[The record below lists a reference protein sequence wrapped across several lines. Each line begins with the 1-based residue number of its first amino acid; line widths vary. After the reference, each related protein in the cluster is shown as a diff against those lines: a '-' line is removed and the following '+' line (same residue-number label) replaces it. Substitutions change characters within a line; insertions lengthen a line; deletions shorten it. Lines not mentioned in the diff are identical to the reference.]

1 MSVTSQ
7 QMDPIR
13 PSMGFLAS
21 FRDFVAAF
29 AAFAG
34 RRLWTTA
41 ALVAIG
47 ALVDGLGVVLLIPML
62 TVLTSTAAPHGSHS
76 AWQRTITTVF
86 DMAGAETQFSR
97 LLLLL
102 SAYAVLMV
110 VRAVVVTTRD
120 IRLAALQIGFQEDQ
134 RGSITDLLAAARWD
148 RLSRLRHARI
158 THLMSGDVQRVS
170 SGVSF
175 LMQTT
180 VQVAMLA
187 AQCVVI
193 VVLSPLLSGV
203 AIVLLVVAG
212 LMLGPMITRS
222 QRLGRYVT
230 HTNLTLLN
238 SVAQLLGGLKLAVSQ
253 NLQDSFVGEF
263 RATLREL
270 TNRQLEAQRERTLAR
285 LAMTLLSSAVGGL
298 IVLVGFGFLHVST
311 PVLIALLLV
320 VSRMSGPAQQ
330 IQQGLQ
336 QVALALPAYE
346 TLAELK
352 RELSAFAEPRAPR
365 GDEAFPDGP
374 VVFRGVS
381 FHHPEGEG
389 DAPGERGVQSLDLT
403 IEPGA
408 FLGVGG
414 PSGAGKTT
422 FADLLV
428 GLFPPQSGQITVGG
442 RPLAGA
448 TLAAWREG
456 VAYVSQD
463 PFLFHDSVRRN
474 LAWASPGASEAE
486 MWEALTLAD
495 AEAVVRRMEQGL
507 DTLVG
512 ERGALVSGGERQRIA
527 LARAILRRPRLL
539 VLDEATN
546 AVDVDT
552 ERALLERLSSAR
564 PRPTIVMIAH
574 RPESLQLC
582 RKVVRLRE
590 GTLVAQAHG
599 AAASAAAS

>member
-1 MSVTSQ
+1 
-7 QMDPIR
+7 
-13 PSMGFLAS
+13 MGFLAS

-29 AAFAG
+29 VKFAG
-34 RRLWTTA
+34 RSLWTTA
-41 ALVAIG
+41 ALVAVG

-62 TVLTSTAAPHGSHS
+62 TVLAPPLHGGGG
-76 AWQRTITTVF
+76 AMQRTIASVF
-86 DMAGAETQFSR
+86 RLAGAETQFAR
-97 LLLLL
+97 LALVLT
-102 SAYAVLMV
+102 AYAALMLI
-110 VRAVVVTTRD
+110 RAAVVTTRD

-134 RGSITDLLAAARWD
+134 RAGITDLLAAARWD
-148 RLSRLRHARI
+148 RLSRLRHSRI

-170 SGVSF
+170 SGVNF
-175 LMQTT
+175 LLQAT
-180 VQVAMLA
+180 VQAVMLV
-187 AQCVVI
+187 AQCVVL
-193 VVLSPLLSGV
+193 VALSPMLAGV
-203 AIVLLVVAG
+203 ALGLLVVAG
-212 LMLGPMITRS
+212 LMLGPLITRS

-230 HTNLTLLN
+230 HANLTLLN
-238 SVAQLLGGLKLAVSQ
+238 SVTQFLGGLKLAVSQ

-263 RATLREL
+263 HATLRDL
-270 TNRQLEAQRERTLAR
+270 TQRQLDAQRERTYAR

-298 IVLVGFGFLHVST
+298 VVLVGFGFLHVST
-311 PVLIALLLV
+311 AVLIALLV
-320 VSRMSGPAQQ
+320 VISRMSGPVQQ
-330 IQQGLQ
+330 IQQGMQ

-346 TLAELK
+346 TLTELK
-352 RELSAFAEPRAPR
+352 RELAAFAEPRVSR
-365 GDEAFPDGP
+365 GDAAFPDGP

-389 DAPGERGVQSLDLT
+389 DAPGERGVRDLDLT

-442 RPLAGA
+442 RPLQGA

-463 PFLFHDSVRRN
+463 PFLFHDTVRRN
-474 LAWASPGASEAE
+474 LAWANPAASEAE
-486 MWEALTLAD
+486 MWQALTLAD
-495 AEAVVRRMEQGL
+495 AHAVVRRMELGL

-552 ERALLERLSSAR
+552 ERALLERLSLAQ
-564 PRPTIVMIAH
+564 PHPTIVMIAH

-582 RKVVRLRE
+582 RKVIRLRE
-590 GTLVAQAHG
+590 GTLVAQARD
-599 AAASAAAS
+599 ADASAAAS